1 MRKVTPTLQRKFLWV
16 IRAFKGAPEGDG
28 YKMAD
33 YEAPGS
39 CSPIETLCKQIQA
52 D

>member
-1 MRKVTPTLQRKFLWV
+1 
-16 IRAFKGAPEGDG
+16 
-28 YKMAD
+28 MAD

-52 D
+52 DWKAFVGTLEDSKLRSNLIKKKPLKP